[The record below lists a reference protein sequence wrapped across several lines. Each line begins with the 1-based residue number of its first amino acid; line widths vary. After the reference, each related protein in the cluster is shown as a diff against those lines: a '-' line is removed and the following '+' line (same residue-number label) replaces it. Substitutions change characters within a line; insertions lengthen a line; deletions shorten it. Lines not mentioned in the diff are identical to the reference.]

1 MQEHRQFRLVSV
13 GSGIVCGMS
22 ELDHPATLLA
32 EANAVGGDPTA
43 STTVTGGPTTLRLWG
58 NDAPMI
64 DTLLVR
70 LAPALRP
77 TEPAGTADVQDIR
90 IVLDSGLAHRLDQT
104 LRATAPAGD
113 AGEPHRIDDGVH
125 LVRKQAG
132 TASDR
137 RSGYLLWDQESPQVS
152 CVVVGESGASAE
164 TVLLRL
170 VRGIA
175 ARVMLAA
182 GWIPLHAACVMTPAG
197 AVCLLGGSGS
207 GKTTALLHL
216 LTGVAGTVA
225 LVANSLVF
233 LSPDGPAEVRTL
245 PTAIGLRAPT
255 IALFPTLAGLVGEPC
270 VLADEASRIHLPAP
284 EVAAAFEVTQSAG
297 GPVAALVHVAFG
309 GAQQATWHLLG
320 TTESHVALGAAYLPD
335 GLLDDPH
342 EHARL
347 AANHTREHAQRLGE
361 CAGSVTAARFD
372 AGTDTAH
379 VLGSGVAELVAQA
392 AR

>member
-1 MQEHRQFRLVSV
+1 MSAAFVADASVAVSWSIASQSSALTDRL
-13 GSGIVCGMS
+13 
-22 ELDHPATLLA
+22 LD
-32 EANAVGGDPTA
+32 D
-43 STTVTGGPTTLRLWG
+43 
-58 NDAPMI
+58 
-64 DTLLVR
+64 
-70 LAPALRP
+70 
-77 TEPAGTADVQDIR
+77 
-90 IVLDSGLAHRLDQT
+90 
-104 LRATAPAGD
+104 
-113 AGEPHRIDDGVH
+113 
-125 LVRKQAG
+125 
-132 TASDR
+132 
-137 RSGYLLWDQESPQVS
+137 
-152 CVVVGESGASAE
+152 
-164 TVLLRL
+164 
-170 VRGIA
+170 
-175 ARVMLAA
+175 
-182 GWIPLHAACVMTPAG
+182 
-197 AVCLLGGSGS
+197 
-207 GKTTALLHL
+207 
-216 LTGVAGTVA
+216 VAGGGVIA
-225 LVANSLVF
+225 VPPLWPYEVANSLVF